1 MREHQRCTKLL
12 GQFQTV
18 YPHALM
24 HCDVKDFFSPSIFS
38 GFNLLKN
45 IWLYL
50 EKNTCTRHAHK
61 LRTTDR
67 KLYCDLSVH
76 IISENI
82 ENLYSPFGAYIIK
95 TNKIWK
101 KQLNW
106 ISARFCYTSYT
117 IIFRRHYTCQQ
128 IYWPSDVTS
137 ATLHFSTSPWR
148 ISQTLYSTAVSLTN
162 LITTDV
168 FHAQS
173 FFLILHAL
181 KH

>member
-101 KQLNW
+101 KTVELNQCP
-106 ISARFCYTSYT
+106 FL
-117 IIFRRHYTCQQ
+117 
-128 IYWPSDVTS
+128 
-137 ATLHFSTSPWR
+137 LHILHNNFSEA
-148 ISQTLYSTAVSLTN
+148 LYLPTN
-162 LITTDV
+162 LLTFRCHSSNIWKPLHGEYLKRYTALQCRLQTWLQPMY
-168 FHAQS
+168 FTRSH
-173 FFLILHAL
+173 FF
-181 KH
+181 